1 MLFWR
6 DGHGIQGQNYVPRL
20 PENEI
25 SAGYDTLDTIIALGM
40 SFLCTYLLYIY
51 IYMEGDVIFNQAY
64 NRSFHESLE
73 SLQYHASLAIT
84 RAIRQ

>member
-51 IYMEGDVIFNQAY
+51 IYIHTHTY
-64 NRSFHESLE
+64 R
-73 SLQYHASLAIT
+73 YIY
-84 RAIRQ
+84 IYIYI